1 LSRDPAGLVHLDD
14 RFAVLAKP
22 AGLSLRT
29 PRATPHAAAERLIAA
44 LPPAARA
51 GLEGRPV
58 WLVHR
63 LDESTSGLV
72 IVAFDEAM
80 HRDLARLFAA
90 GGVEKRY
97 LALVWGHP
105 RPPVGSWEAALG
117 PDRDDRRRMRVAVDG
132 KRAVSGYRTLARAP
146 HVALLELAPRTGRT
160 HQLRVHAAAAGHPV
174 VGDDLYGGPRER
186 GVHDARRRAALSVG
200 RSLLHAWRLEIAGW
214 SPGRFVAPL
223 PADFAAALAG
233 CGIPLDFPAES

>member
-1 LSRDPAGLVHLDD
+1 MHLDD
-14 RFAVLAKP
+14 RFAVLDKP

-29 PRATPHAAAERLIAA
+29 SRATPHAAAHRLIAA

-72 IVAFDEAM
+72 MVAFDEAM
-80 HRDLARLFAA
+80 HRDLARRFAE
-90 GGVEKRY
+90 GRVEKRY

-105 RPPVGSWEAALG
+105 RPAAGSWEEPLG
-117 PDRDDRRRMRVAVDG
+117 PDRDDRRKMRVAADG
-132 KRAVSGYRTLARAP
+132 KRAVSGYHTLARAP

-214 SPGRFVAPL
+214 SPGCFAAPP

-233 CGIPLDFPAES
+233 CGLPLDFLAEN